1 MQKKKLILSKS
12 KIKNKRF
19 KIEMLNFPNIE
30 NHTHHFGSKNAN
42 TFIDNAT
49 EKEKSA
55 WIARQ
60 SKNKNYDSIHS
71 SIYYS
76 KNLLWNTPDLK
87 KNIKLLAKKLDA
99 DIIVKGKL

>member
-1 MQKKKLILSKS
+1 MKKKLILSKS
-12 KIKNKRF
+12 KNKNKRF

-55 WIARQ
+55 WIARFSV
-60 SKNKNYDSIHS
+60 SKFWNDIHS
-71 SIYYS
+71 PLFYS
-76 KNLLWNTPDLK
+76 RILWDTPDLK
-87 KNIKLLAKKLDA
+87 KNIALLAKKLDA
-99 DIIVKGKL
+99 DIVVKFKL